1 MVPKLG
7 NGPGLLNDC
16 SLGRE
21 AGLSFHE
28 GSVGTV
34 GAGFRRCWQFGWRRG
49 RARVALVD
57 PGWQKVMG
65 GVGLGPGGAAE

>member
-1 MVPKLG
+1 MTAAWAEKLAC
-7 NGPGLLNDC
+7 P
-16 SLGRE
+16 ST
-21 AGLSFHE
+21 E

-49 RARVALVD
+49 RALVALVD

-65 GVGLGPGGAAE
+65 GVGLGPGGTAERDEQLFVEE